1 MTDTVYPALLIIAP
15 LLAAVLCSGFSWV
28 EKRLCLPVA
37 AAGLLLSAFSAF
49 KVLMDVIASGTI
61 QYRMAGW
68 TPPFGIELR
77 IDLMN
82 ALVLLVVA
90 CIALVNLAA
99 GHRFVL
105 SDLADRE
112 GTFYTVYLMFVT
124 GLLGV
129 TATGDLFNLYVL
141 VEITSLSSYA
151 LIAMGNPDRSPLA
164 SLNYLFIGVIGAS
177 FYLLGVGYLYIMTG
191 SLNMMDVSALL
202 PAVQDSNAILIA
214 FILCMIGVW
223 IKMALFPLHIW
234 LPNAYTYAP
243 LPASRVIAPLMTKVM
258 IYVMIRLM
266 LNVFGLDYIFEKLDI
281 QQAVVWL
288 ATIAILAGAVI
299 ALAQKDIKKM
309 ATYIIIAEIGYMVG
323 GAWLGNKTGMT
334 GSILHIMNDAVMTFA
349 LFLAAGNIAFK
360 LKDVHFSSLE
370 GIFTKMPW
378 TMTGFVLAGF
388 SIIGIPPTCGFFSKW
403 YLVIGGIEAG
413 AWHFVAALIIS
424 SLICAVLFFR
434 IFEIGFFSKGG
445 HKLHSHSA
453 GPKMEE
459 APASMLIPLGITSL
473 SLIGLGLYSGM
484 IVNRII
490 HPFLG

>member
-1 MTDTVYPALLIIAP
+1 MTSTVYPALLIIAP

-37 AAGLLLSAFSAF
+37 SAGLFLAAFSAF
-49 KVLMDVIASGTI
+49 KVLMEVIASGTI

-68 TPPFGIELR
+68 APPFGIELR

-82 ALVLLVVA
+82 ALILLVVA
-90 CIALVNLAA
+90 CVALVNLAA

-151 LIAMGNPDRSPLA
+151 LLAMGNPDRSPLA

-191 SLNMMDVSALL
+191 SLNMVDVAALL
-202 PAVQDSNAILIA
+202 PEVYDSNAILIA
-214 FILCMIGVW
+214 FILCMVGIW

-234 LPNAYTYAP
+234 LPNAYTFAP

-266 LNVFGLDYIFEKLDI
+266 LNVFGTDYIFEMLDI
-281 QQAVVWL
+281 EKAVVWL

-309 ATYIIIAEIGYMVG
+309 ATYIIVAEIGYMVG

-403 YLVIGGIEAG
+403 YLVIGGMEAG
-413 AWHFVAALIIS
+413 AYHFVAALIIS

-445 HKLHSHSA
+445 HEHQSHSA
-453 GPKMEE
+453 VPKIEE
-459 APASMLIPLGITSL
+459 APVSMLIPLGITSL
-473 SLIGLGLYSGM
+473 SLIGLGLYSGI